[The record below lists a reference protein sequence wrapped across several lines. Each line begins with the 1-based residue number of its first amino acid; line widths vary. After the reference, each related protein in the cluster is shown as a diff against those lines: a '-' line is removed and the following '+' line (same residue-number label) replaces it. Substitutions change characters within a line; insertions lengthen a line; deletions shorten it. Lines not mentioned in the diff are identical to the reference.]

1 MKEEY
6 QERIAILKKKLNSDI
21 SRLEDNIK
29 KTGARFRMHPRMILL
44 FFINKMG
51 SSDFERYI
59 AGYLTL
65 EQHDGESFTNHAA
78 NIDFISF
85 LSFSL
90 MVIFPLTIMILP
102 S

>member
-1 MKEEY
+1 MIFLDW
-6 QERIAILKKKLNSDI
+6 RIILKNRCEIQNASSYDL
-21 SRLEDNIK
+21 
-29 KTGARFRMHPRMILL
+29 A

-51 SSDFERYI
+51 SSDFKRYI